1 MTKPTPRPVPRISLC
16 RQLAVATGGGGAIG
30 GSTGGAV
37 LGTGGGTS
45 TPPALAIEGG
55 MSGGTGIGG
64 LR

>member
-1 MTKPTPRPVPRISLC
+1 MTKPTARRHVQVSLTH
-16 RQLAVATGGGGAIG
+16 QLAVATGGGGAIG

-45 TPPALAIEGG
+45 TPPALEGG